1 MGQELR
7 NGLAGWFWFQVSHE
21 AAAKI
26 GFRARAASSEGLTV
40 AGGATSKMAHSH
52 ASVPCCVGLSV
63 GLLECLHSMAA
74 ARVSDPTESKE
85 EAAVF
90 FMA

>member
-1 MGQELR
+1 M
-7 NGLAGWFWFQVSHE
+7 
-21 AAAKI
+21 
-26 GFRARAASSEGLTV
+26 

-74 ARVSDPTESKE
+74 ARVSDPRESKE
-85 EAAVF
+85 EAEVF